1 MSAIAAKAMNSTIG
15 TGEIVGLDILLK
27 NAMLEVLQEDIQD
40 RNKPKGLVAAGNML
54 ETSGV
59 VQNED
64 RYFYLGKDV
73 GTSHSF
79 TMKCSGSFAVAWS
92 QAPTN
97 RSFTIKKNGMTLYNG
112 ANYFVVSFKPGD
124 SIQIEIGEGSTNS
137 SLYIYAKEVDL
148 RALF

>member
-1 MSAIAAKAMNSTIG
+1 MSAVTAKAMNSTIG

-27 NAMLEVLQEDIQD
+27 NAMLEVLQEDIKD
-40 RNKPKGLVAAGNML
+40 RNTPKGLVAAGNMS
-54 ETSGV
+54 EASGTV
-59 VQNED
+59 RDED
-64 RYFYLGKDV
+64 RYFYLGKDT
-73 GTSHSF
+73 GASHSF
-79 TMKCSGSFAVAWS
+79 TMKCPGSFAIAWS

-112 ANYFVVSFKPGD
+112 NAYFVVSFKSGD